1 MEARSIA
8 DALILAER
16 ERKAI
21 APFTDADPETSG
33 LDAETGYQAQ
43 RMVVQHRLDRGERI
57 IGAKLGLTSRAKQE
71 AMGVHEPLYG
81 WLTSG
86 MVLAH
91 GEPLPLSQLIHPRV
105 EPEIAFLIGKELRA
119 PATITSVLDAT
130 EAVFAAIEV
139 LDSRYEDF
147 RFRLPDVIA
156 DNASGARI
164 VVGPRARTLA
174 ELCDLRLLGCV
185 LRSRG
190 DLVATAAGGAVLG
203 HPAAAVAWLVN
214 KLSPDD
220 WALPPGALVLSGGL
234 TAPVPM
240 GPGAVVSAE
249 FDGLGAIEVYS

>member
-1 MEARSIA
+1 MDARSIA
-8 DALILAER
+8 DALIVAER

-21 APFTDADPETSG
+21 APFTDAAPG

-86 MVLAH
+86 MVLPH
-91 GEPLPLSQLIHPRV
+91 GEPLPLGELIHPRV
-105 EPEIAFLIGKELRA
+105 EPEIAFLIGKELEP

-156 DNASGARI
+156 DNASGSRF
-164 VVGPRARTLA
+164 VVGPRARTPERA
-174 ELCDLRLLGCV
+174 LR
-185 LRSRG
+185 
-190 DLVATAAGGAVLG
+190 
-203 HPAAAVAWLVN
+203 PAAAGLRA
-214 KLSPDD
+214 
-220 WALPPGALVLSGGL
+220 ALPGRPGGDGRRRRGDGSSGRRGGL
-234 TAPVPM
+234 AGEHACRRGLAPET
-240 GPGAVVSAE
+240 GRAGACRVA
-249 FDGLGAIEVYS
+249 